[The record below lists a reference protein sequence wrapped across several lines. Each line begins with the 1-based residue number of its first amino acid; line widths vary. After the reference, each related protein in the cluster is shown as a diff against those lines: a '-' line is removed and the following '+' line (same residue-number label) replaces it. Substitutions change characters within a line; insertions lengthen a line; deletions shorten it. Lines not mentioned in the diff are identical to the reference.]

1 MSPQALALVT
11 SISYAAALICSRRGL
26 RYSTPTMVTLVS
38 ILVQNVVLWPATFLL
53 TGIPPVSWISV
64 GLFGIVG
71 ISQLGVRLLAYTGV
85 LKIGASRSSALQSIN
100 PLISATI
107 AIAVLEESA
116 TPLTIVGTLLV
127 VTGVILVSWKAEQ
140 ELLSFRWWHLL
151 LPVGAAI
158 LSGVNH
164 PMRRY
169 ALSLSNEP
177 LFFSAFMGFVTLLA
191 FAGYMTISSQ
201 KPRLV
206 WDRRALWPFA
216 CTGIFETFSIF
227 LIITALSIG
236 PVVVIAPIASTY
248 PVWSLIGA
256 KLFLRDVE
264 RIDLLAR
271 ISHDGIILRAASAE
285 NTFTSMI
292 RGGSALL
299 SRRQTVN
306 WTPMAAIRLCTSQC
320 PIRRRCYSLVAD
332 SADNPQISAA

>member
-26 RYSTPTMVTLVS
+26 RYSTPTTVTLIS

-107 AIAVLEESA
+107 AIVVLEESA

-177 LFFSAFMGFVTLLA
+177 LFFSAFMGFVTLIA
-191 FAGYMTISSQ
+191 FLGYMSLSSRE
-201 KPRLV
+201 PRLV
-206 WDRRALWPFA
+206 WDQRALWPFV

-264 RIDLLAR
+264 RI
-271 ISHDGIILRAASAE
+271 GIKATVGILSVVAG
-285 NTFTSMI
+285 T
-292 RGGSALL
+292 
-299 SRRQTVN
+299 
-306 WTPMAAIRLCTSQC
+306 AAIHLGR
-320 PIRRRCYSLVAD
+320 
-332 SADNPQISAA
+332 